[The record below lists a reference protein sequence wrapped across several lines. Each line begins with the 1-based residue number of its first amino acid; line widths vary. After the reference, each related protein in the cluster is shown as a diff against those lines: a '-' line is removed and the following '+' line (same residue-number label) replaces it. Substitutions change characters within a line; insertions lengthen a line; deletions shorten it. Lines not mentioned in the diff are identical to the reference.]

1 MIVIRNNIRCMRS
14 KSTPIKVKEEEK
26 MEALTKWTK
35 SLAAVARISVQ
46 ETTPGHLFSTKVLA
60 LIIVSNPS
68 VLRSLLSSASF
79 SVNILL
85 PGFVAIRIEYM
96 RIRALHYN
104 NDPFKILINHLLKLP
119 RLEVH
124 GSINANMCMHA
135 ELINGI

>member
-1 MIVIRNNIRCMRS
+1 
-14 KSTPIKVKEEEK
+14 

-79 SVNILL
+79 SANILL
-85 PGFVAIRIEYM
+85 PGFVAM
-96 RIRALHYN
+96 RIDASQPY
-104 NDPFKILINHLLKLP
+104 KITMIHAKNLINHLLKLP